1 MRAKGDL
8 VRDRKILDSL
18 REGDLGRV
26 EGLRSA
32 GVEDDE
38 HGVGVGGGERGE
50 NGDELGVGWIYE
62 GEMEPRVRDGVIGS
76 V

>member
-1 MRAKGDL
+1 M
-8 VRDRKILDSL
+8 
-18 REGDLGRV
+18 GRV